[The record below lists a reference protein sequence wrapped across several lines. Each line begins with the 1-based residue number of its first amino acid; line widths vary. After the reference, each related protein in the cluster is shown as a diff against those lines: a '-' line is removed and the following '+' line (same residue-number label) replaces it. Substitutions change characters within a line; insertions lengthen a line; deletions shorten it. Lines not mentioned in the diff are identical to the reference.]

1 MTGKSDFITVTVRS
15 FIFPYEPLEDFDLGK
30 PFKMKIRPN
39 TTLEELT
46 HKILLQ
52 NVNQIGIMAVNGKVA
67 KEDTTLAQGDKV
79 DLYALLAGG

>member
-1 MTGKSDFITVTVRS
+1 
-15 FIFPYEPLEDFDLGK
+15 
-30 PFKMKIRPN
+30 MKIRPN